1 MDRLTDLGQLEGWV
15 PARFFWRDG
24 KPIVDWCYL
33 GKQRFEAAFFEQ
45 TIGKCMARPFNLLFR
60 KQTPIEILEEWHQT
74 RPGLKPTGFI
84 FHMSRCGSTL
94 VSQMLAALPT
104 NIVISEARPIDATVR
119 AQFTSTET
127 TDDQRI
133 AWLRWMVSALG
144 QRWLGGEQ
152 HLFIKFDAWNTL
164 DLPLIRRAF
173 PDVPWIFLYR
183 DPVEVLVSHFNNRG
197 AHMIP
202 GVLTPSLFG
211 MDAET
216 AFSLR
221 PEDYCAKVLATICTA
236 GLQQSRHGRLVSY
249 RQLPEVVPESLLKF
263 FNLRCSDDEIASV
276 RAVAKRDIKNP
287 AATFQNDSE
296 KKRDKA
302 TEAILE
308 AAAKWLYPVFEDLE
322 AARHDQSA
330 IPNKASLI
338 NSQLSIYR

>member
-1 MDRLTDLGQLEGWV
+1 MDKLTGAAQLEGWV
-15 PARFFWRDG
+15 PTRFFWRDG

-33 GKQRFEAAFFEQ
+33 GRQRFEAAFFEQ
-45 TIGKCMARPFNLLFR
+45 TIGNCMARPFNLLFR
-60 KQTPIEILEEWHQT
+60 QQTPIEVLEEWHQT

-84 FHMSRCGSTL
+84 FHMSRCSSTL
-94 VSQMLAALPT
+94 VSQMLAALST
-104 NIVISEARPIDATVR
+104 NIVISEARPIDATLR
-119 AQFTSTET
+119 AQFNSTAAS
-127 TDDQRI
+127 DDQRI

-164 DLPLIRRAF
+164 DLPLIRQAF

-211 MDAET
+211 MDLET

-236 GLQQSRHGRLVSY
+236 GLQQRRHGGRLVSY
-249 RQLPEVVPESLLKF
+249 PELPEVVPESLLEF
-263 FNLRCSDDEIASV
+263 FNLRCSDDEIAKV
-276 RAVAKRDIKNP
+276 RAAANRDTKHP
-287 AATFQNDSE
+287 GATFRNDSQA
-296 KKRDKA
+296 KSDKA
-302 TEAILE
+302 SEAVRE
-308 AAAKWLYPVFEDLE
+308 AAAKWLYPIYEDLE
-322 AARHDQSA
+322 AACQEQSA
-330 IPNKASLI
+330 
-338 NSQLSIYR
+338 LS